1 MIYLIWFYQK
11 LIMAKFSVENI
22 KIKGIAAAVPS
33 HVYNNMN
40 YNWISAKEREMFI
53 KTTGVVK
60 RHVANYGT
68 TTSDLCERATNNLLE
83 KINWKREDIDIL
95 IFVSQSR
102 DYVIPSSACILQHK
116 LKLSKS
122 CIAFDLNMGCS
133 GYVYGLSVISSML
146 NSQLKKGLLL
156 VGDVSTLH
164 TSPKDK
170 STYPL
175 FGDAG
180 TCTAVEFNTNADNS
194 FYNLQTDGK
203 GYEAIIIRD
212 GGARNYISE
221 DSLKSKKISEGIER
235 NNIQLELNGVD
246 VFNFSLKEI
255 APNINETLSFSGIS
269 KEEIDFFVFHQANK
283 LINESIRK
291 KLKLP
296 IEKVPYSIENY
307 GNTSSASIP
316 ITILAGLS
324 ESLSNQNKKLLLS
337 GFGVGL
343 SWGSAIINFNNVVC
357 LPIIEID

>member
-1 MIYLIWFYQK
+1 
-11 LIMAKFSVENI
+11 MAKFSVENI
-22 KIKGIAAAVPS
+22 EIKGVAAAVPS
-33 HVYNNMN
+33 FVYNNMN
-40 YNWISAKEREMFI
+40 YDWISLKERELFI
-53 KTTGVVK
+53 KTTGVAK
-60 RHVANYGT
+60 RHVANFGT
-68 TTSDLCERATNNLLE
+68 TTSDLCERATNDLLE

-164 TSPKDK
+164 TSHKDK
-170 STYPL
+170 STFPL
-175 FGDAG
+175 FGDVG
-180 TCTAVEFNTNADNS
+180 TCTAIEFNPNGEKS
-194 FYNLQTDGK
+194 FYNLQTDGE

-212 GGARNYISE
+212 GGARNYVSE
-221 DSLKSKKISEGIER
+221 ASLKSKKISEGIER
-235 NNIQLELNGVD
+235 NNIQLELNGMD
-246 VFNFSLKEI
+246 VFNFSLKEVT
-255 APNINETLSFSGIS
+255 PNINEILDFSNLN
-269 KEEIDFFVFHQANK
+269 KEHIDYFVFHQANK

-296 IEKVPYSIENY
+296 IEKVPYSISEY

-316 ITILAGLS
+316 ITILAALS
-324 ESLSNQNKKLLLS
+324 ENLVNQNKKLLLS

-343 SWGSAIINFNNVVC
+343 SWGSAVINFNNVVC
-357 LPIIEID
+357 LPIIEMD

>member
-1 MIYLIWFYQK
+1 
-11 LIMAKFSVENI
+11 MASFFIENTQ
-22 KIKGIAAAVPS
+22 IKGVAAAVPS
-33 HVYNNMN
+33 TVYNNIN
-40 YNWISAKEREMFI
+40 YDWISSKEREMFI
-53 KTTGVVK
+53 KTTGVSK
-60 RHVANYGT
+60 RHIANFGT
-68 TTSDLCERATNNLLE
+68 TTSDLCERATNDLLD
-83 KINWKREDIDIL
+83 KINWKREEIDVL
-95 IFVSQSR
+95 IFVSQSG

-116 LKLSKS
+116 LNLTKS
-122 CIAFDLNMGCS
+122 CIAFDINMGCS

-164 TSPKDK
+164 ASPKDK
-170 STYPL
+170 STFPL

-180 TCTAVEFNTNADNS
+180 TCTAIEFNPDAGKS

-212 GGARNYISE
+212 GGARNYVSE
-221 DSLKSKKISEGIER
+221 ESLKSKKISDGIER
-235 NNIQLELNGVD
+235 NSIQLELNGVD

-255 APNINETLSFSGIS
+255 APNINETLSFSEVS

-291 KLKLP
+291 KLGLP
-296 IEKVPYSIENY
+296 LEKVPYSIENY

-316 ITILAGLS
+316 ITILAAIS
-324 ESLSNQNKKLLLS
+324 ENLTNQNKKLLLS

-343 SWGSAIINFNNVVC
+343 SWGSAIVDFNDVVC
-357 LPIIEID
+357 LPIIKID

>member
-1 MIYLIWFYQK
+1 
-11 LIMAKFSVENI
+11 MAKFSVENI
-22 KIKGIAAAVPS
+22 QIKGIAAAVPS
-33 HVYNNMN
+33 TVYNNIN
-40 YNWISAKEREMFI
+40 YDWISSRERDMFI
-53 KTTGVVK
+53 KTTGVVS
-60 RHVANYGT
+60 RHVANFGT
-68 TTSDLCERATNNLLE
+68 TTTDLCERATNDLLE
-83 KINWKREDIDIL
+83 EINWKHDDIDVL

-116 LKLSKS
+116 LNLPKS

-170 STYPL
+170 STFPL

-180 TCTAVEFNTNADNS
+180 TCTAIEFNPDVGKS
-194 FYNLQTDGK
+194 FYNLQTDGE

-221 DSLKSKKISEGIER
+221 VSLKSKKISEGIER
-235 NNIQLELNGVD
+235 NNIQLELNGMD

-255 APNINETLSFSGIS
+255 APNINQLLSFSEIT
-269 KEEIDFFVFHQANK
+269 KEEIDYFVFHQANK

-291 KLKLP
+291 
-296 IEKVPYSIENY
+296 N
-307 GNTSSASIP
+307 
-316 ITILAGLS
+316 
-324 ESLSNQNKKLLLS
+324 
-337 GFGVGL
+337 
-343 SWGSAIINFNNVVC
+343 
-357 LPIIEID
+357 

>member
-1 MIYLIWFYQK
+1 
-11 LIMAKFSVENI
+11 MAKFSVENI
-22 KIKGIAAAVPS
+22 EIKGIAAAVPS
-33 HVYNNMN
+33 NVYNNMD

-53 KTTGVVK
+53 KTTGVAK
-60 RHVANYGT
+60 RHIANFGT
-68 TTSDLCERATNNLLE
+68 TTADLCERSTNELLE
-83 KINWKREDIDIL
+83 KINWKREDIDVL

-116 LKLSKS
+116 LNLPTS

-133 GYVYGLSVISSML
+133 GYIYGLSVISSLL
-146 NSQLKKGLLL
+146 NNQLKKGLLL
-156 VGDVSTLH
+156 VGDISTLH

-170 STYPL
+170 STFPL

-180 TCTAVEFNTNADNS
+180 TCTAIEFNPNGEKS
-194 FYNLQTDGK
+194 FYNLQTDGE

-221 DSLKSKKISEGIER
+221 VSLKSKKISEGIER
-235 NNIQLELNGVD
+235 NNIQLELNGLD
-246 VFNFSLKEI
+246 VFNFSLKEV
-255 APNINETLSFSGIS
+255 APNINELLNFSELSS
-269 KEEIDFFVFHQANK
+269 KSIDYFVFHQANK

-316 ITILAGLS
+316 LTILHALPKQL
-324 ESLSNQNKKLLLS
+324 ENQNKKLLLA

-343 SWGSAIINFNNVVC
+343 SWGSAVINFNNVVC
-357 LPIIEID
+357 LPIIEMD